1 MVFYMKIKQQK
12 EDIANIKYGRDQNLR
27 NMITSLNPKTIFNNK
42 KYTSNGMRA
51 TFCTFD
57 GLQKII
63 L

>member
-27 NMITSLNPKTIFNNK
+27 NVITPLKPQTIFNNK
-42 KYTSNGMRA
+42 SIHERLRFVHLMAYK
-51 TFCTFD
+51 
-57 GLQKII
+57 KII